1 VISKKLVL
9 VISDK
14 GGTGKSTWARAY
26 ADWLRRK
33 HDAAFIADADG
44 AVGQRHC
51 CMEAAKADAGGLVF
65 LITQRGQRPRWSMR
79 FRTRTA
85 TAISDCCRSSVWKR
99 RPSPITFHRA
109 KLSSSCQPMDLFTS
123 FAICA
128 ATS

>member
-1 VISKKLVL
+1 MSKKLIL

-33 HDAAFIADADG
+33 HDTAFIAYADG
-44 AVGQRHC
+44 TVGQRRC

-85 TAISDCCRSSVWKR
+85 TAISDCCGHRFGSVGHPRSR
-99 RPSPITFHRA
+99 ITAPSSAVPV
-109 KLSSSCQPMDLFTS
+109 SPMDLFTS
-123 FAICA
+123 IAIRV